1 MHKTDVVRSA
11 LKIKTMTKEEVIIIL
26 NNIEESIQKKIETHE
41 NSLLKLNDKNK
52 KQFIK
57 GCICGLHNA
66 LMSIPL
72 IETIGVQCE
81 DV

>member
-1 MHKTDVVRSA
+1 MNKDEIA
-11 LKIKTMTKEEVIIIL
+11 KIL
-26 NNIEESIQKKIETHE
+26 NDIEESIQKKIETHE
-41 NSLLKLNDKNK
+41 NSLSKLDDESK

-66 LMSIPL
+66 LLSIPL
-72 IETIGVQCE
+72 IETIGVECD